1 MSESENK
8 AERDPNGFLNCQ
20 KLCISTSQQCSRRY
34 LTVVGFENHVKVEHS
49 DLNRKQTEEQQDA
62 NCVPSY
68 LAHAKIQPK
77 FQKDQESFLKS
88 NILLIA
94 LQDNLK
100 SHQLKECNT
109 LAGEKEIALTIKF
122 IESLL
127 LTNAKNARSHL
138 EEKPHFKST

>member
-68 LAHAKIQPK
+68 LAHAKIHHSNSK
-77 FQKDQESFLKS
+77 KYLSTCGVNRMTKLIGFGNLFTVWATKILTSF
-88 NILLIA
+88 
-94 LQDNLK
+94 
-100 SHQLKECNT
+100 
-109 LAGEKEIALTIKF
+109 
-122 IESLL
+122 
-127 LTNAKNARSHL
+127 
-138 EEKPHFKST
+138 

>member
-49 DLNRKQTEEQQDA
+49 DLNLKQTEEQQDA

-68 LAHAKIQPK
+68 LAHAKNSAKIPERSRIIP
-77 FQKDQESFLKS
+77 QEYFSS
-88 NILLIA
+88 YC
-94 LQDNLK
+94 
-100 SHQLKECNT
+100 S
-109 LAGEKEIALTIKF
+109 
-122 IESLL
+122 
-127 LTNAKNARSHL
+127 AR
-138 EEKPHFKST
+138 